1 MSFVKDNGGML
12 AVLGVAI
19 VMVGA
24 FADWRIAVKVE
35 DALAAKG
42 FATSD
47 KISEIESDLAEQKQ
61 VHREDRDR
69 IDSKVERIVDILL
82 ED

>member
-12 AVLGVAI
+12 AVMGVA
-19 VMVGA
+19 VVLVGA

-35 DALAAKG
+35 EALAEKG
-42 FATSD
+42 FATHD
-47 KISEIESDLAEQKQ
+47 KITEIESDLAEQKV